1 MHDVK
6 KAAKASASAKLSRM
20 GGKSRGDTWDGVPP
34 INTSTQAGLPIIN
47 KKPALSEETADR
59 IMRKAGG
66 RVGEKRLD
74 KKPRAKKQY
83 GGETLGSRIKAGLNK
98 LTGFESDAEKQMR
111 QLKDVGKSGTVDYD
125 KIKSESKAMP
135 AEGSL
140 YKKGGNVK
148 TYGGSGEKGKA
159 AAMKAWEGSKKDEA
173 QDKKLAKKHGMSM
186 TKWEK
191 SSMDKKHDKQE
202 SMKGLKS
209 GGRSAYAKGGAA
221 KGKTT
226 VNIVIGGKG
235 DGAGAMPP
243 MPMPPPGL
251 GALPPMP
258 PPGLPPA
265 PPPGMGMGAGPMPP
279 MPPKP
284 PMGLKTGG
292 RANADVPVKKPGRTP
307 EGYAKMD
314 YGAATGQGRRQKIL
328 AQRD

>member
-140 YKKGGNVK
+140 YKKGGMAK
-148 TYGGSGEKGKA
+148 
-159 AAMKAWEGSKKDEA
+159 WEGSKKDES

-186 TKWEK
+186 AKWEK

>member
-83 GGETLGSRIKAGLNK
+83 GGETLGSKIKAGLNK
-98 LTGFESDAEKQMR
+98 LTGFESEAEKQMR
-111 QLKDVGKSGTVDYD
+111 QMKDVGKGKTSDY
-125 KIKSESKAMP
+125 SEEDR
-135 AEGSL
+135 EGMRRATG
-140 YKKGGNVK
+140 YKKGG
-148 TYGGSGEKGKA
+148 
-159 AAMKAWEGSKKDEA
+159 KAWEGSKKDEA

-186 TKWEK
+186 AKWEK
-191 SSMDKKHDKQE
+191 SSLDKKHDKQE

-209 GGRSAYAKGGAA
+209 GGRSAYARGGAA

-235 DGAGAMPP
+235 GQDGMLPPPP
-243 MPMPPPGL
+243 MGL
-251 GALPPMP
+251 GALPPPPPMPAGGLPPMP
-258 PPGLPPA
+258 PP
-265 PPPGMGMGAGPMPP
+265 GMGAGPMPP

>member
-98 LTGFESDAEKQMR
+98 LTGYESEADKQMR
-111 QLKDVGKSGTVDYD
+111 QLKDVGKNKTSSYSDEDREGM
-125 KIKSESKAMP
+125 SKA
-135 AEGSL
+135 AG
-140 YKKGGNVK
+140 YKKGG
-148 TYGGSGEKGKA
+148 
-159 AAMKAWEGSKKDEA
+159 KAWEGSKKDEA

-186 TKWEK
+186 AKWEK

-202 SMKGLKS
+202 SMKGLKH

-243 MPMPPPGL
+243 LPMPPPGL

-265 PPPGMGMGAGPMPP
+265 PPPGMGAGPMPP

>member
-98 LTGFESDAEKQMR
+98 LTGYESEADKQMR
-111 QLKDVGKSGTVDYD
+111 QLKDVGKNKTSSYSDEDREGM
-125 KIKSESKAMP
+125 SKA
-135 AEGSL
+135 AG
-140 YKKGGNVK
+140 YKKGG
-148 TYGGSGEKGKA
+148 
-159 AAMKAWEGSKKDEA
+159 KAWEGSKKDEA

-186 TKWEK
+186 AKWEK
-191 SSMDKKHDKQE
+191 SSLDKKHDKQE
-202 SMKGLKS
+202 SMKGLKH

-243 MPMPPPGL
+243 LPMPPPGL

-265 PPPGMGMGAGPMPP
+265 PPQGMGAGPMPPMPP

-307 EGYAKMD
+307 EGYPKMD

>member
-74 KKPRAKKQY
+74 KKPRVKKEY

-98 LTGFESDAEKQMR
+98 LTGFESDAEKQTR
-111 QLKDVGKSGTVDYD
+111 QLKDVGKGRGVDYGSMKGDTD
-125 KIKSESKAMP
+125 KLDRMSSP
-135 AEGSL
+135 
-140 YKKGGNVK
+140 YKKGGKVK
-148 TYGGSGEKGKA
+148 KHE
-159 AAMKAWEGSKKDEA
+159 DEA
-173 QDKKLAKKHGMSM
+173 EDKALIRKMVKKEDLKGM
-186 TKWEK
+186 
-191 SSMDKKHDKQE
+191 KK
-202 SMKGLKS
+202 

-243 MPMPPPGL
+243 LPMPPPGL
-251 GALPPMP
+251 GGLPPMP

-265 PPPGMGMGAGPMPP
+265 PPPGMGAGPMPP

-307 EGYAKMD
+307 EGYPKMD

>member
-47 KKPALSEETADR
+47 KKPALSEDTADR

-74 KKPRAKKQY
+74 KKPRSKKQY
-83 GGETLGSRIKAGLNK
+83 GGETLGSRVKSALNK
-98 LTGFESDAEKQMR
+98 LTGFESDAEKQTR
-111 QLKDVGKSGTVDYD
+111 QLKDVGKSKTSDYSD
-125 KIKSESKAMP
+125 EDR
-135 AEGSL
+135 EGMRRATG

-186 TKWEK
+186 AKWEK

-209 GGRSAYAKGGAA
+209 GGRSAYARGGAA

-251 GALPPMP
+251 GGLPPMP

-265 PPPGMGMGAGPMPP
+265 PPPGMGAGPMPP

-328 AQRD
+328 AQR

>member
-98 LTGFESDAEKQMR
+98 LTGYESDAEKQMR
-111 QLKDVGKSGTVDYD
+111 QLKDVAKGKTSSYSDEDREGM
-125 KIKSESKAMP
+125 SKA
-135 AEGSL
+135 AG
-140 YKKGGNVK
+140 YKKGG
-148 TYGGSGEKGKA
+148 
-159 AAMKAWEGSKKDEA
+159 KAWEGSKKDEA

-191 SSMDKKHDKQE
+191 SSMDKKHDRQE
-202 SMKGLKS
+202 SMKGLKH

-243 MPMPPPGL
+243 LPMPPPGL

-265 PPPGMGMGAGPMPP
+265 PPPGMGAGPMPPMPP

>member
-140 YKKGGNVK
+140 YKKGGMAK
-148 TYGGSGEKGKA
+148 
-159 AAMKAWEGSKKDEA
+159 WEGSKKDES

>member
-98 LTGFESDAEKQMR
+98 LTGYESEADKQMR
-111 QLKDVGKSGTVDYD
+111 QLKDVAKGKTSSYSDEDREGM
-125 KIKSESKAMP
+125 SKA
-135 AEGSL
+135 AG
-140 YKKGGNVK
+140 YKKGG
-148 TYGGSGEKGKA
+148 
-159 AAMKAWEGSKKDEA
+159 KAWEGSKKDEA

-186 TKWEK
+186 AKWEK

-202 SMKGLKS
+202 SMKGLKH

-243 MPMPPPGL
+243 LPMPPPGL

-265 PPPGMGMGAGPMPP
+265 PPPGMGAGPMPP
-279 MPPKP
+279 MPPRP